1 MIKLYQAEWC
11 AWCHSVRKLLTE
23 LGITYINVN
32 VPAERDDRKEVIALS
47 GQPGIPVLEDGD
59 KVFSTSDEIIE
70 YLRDTYPEAEDGES
84 HAESAY
90 WRLATL
96 TALAPDKA
104 LARVKKLLKEHG
116 FVVVAQTRGPK
127 ISERLP
133 EEYVILQ
140 VTVPAAAVKSVELD
154 PLAHTAVL
162 LPIAVMPVSEG
173 SVVSSADPVGQVW
186 LFAEPQLT
194 KLQSAVKKRLIEVF
208 EEL

>member
-1 MIKLYQAEWC
+1 MIRLYQVEWC
-11 AWCHSVRKLLTE
+11 PWCHSVREVLTE

-32 VPAERDDRKEVIALS
+32 VPAERDDRAEVIEVS
-47 GQPGIPVLEDGD
+47 GQPGIPVLQDGD

-70 YLRDTYPEAEDGES
+70 YLRDTYPEAEDAES

-96 TALAPDKA
+96 TDLAPAQA
-104 LARVKKLLKEHG
+104 LARLKKLLKEHD
-116 FVVVAQTRGPK
+116 FVVVAQTRGPR
-127 ISERLP
+127 ISKRLP

-140 VTVPAAAVKSVELD
+140 AAVPAAAVKAVELD
-154 PLAHTAVL
+154 PLAHAAVL

-186 LFAEPQLT
+186 LFAEPALT
-194 KLQSAVKKRLIEVF
+194 KLQAAVKKRLIEVF